1 MAAAGDAPSAAAL
14 GPELRTPRLLLRR
27 WRAADREPFAALN
40 ADPRVVEH
48 LGRPLTRGE
57 SDAIIARLEAQFEE
71 RGFGLWAVEVP
82 GRAPLIG
89 MVGLSTPAFEAPFTP
104 CVEVGWRIAYEHWGE
119 GYATEAARAALSFG
133 FERLGLLEIVSFTV
147 PANLRSR
154 RVMEKLGMRR
164 DPAEDF
170 EHPALPPGHALRR
183 HVLYRLAAPRAG

>member
-164 DPAEDF
+164 DPA
-170 EHPALPPGHALRR
+170 PPPPRARTR
-183 HVLYRLAAPRAG
+183 APRTAPPDAR